1 MIWEI
6 FLSAYN
12 SIKANK
18 IRSFLTIIGIVIGI
32 ASVIAISGLGE
43 GSKKSVNDNL
53 AKLGTNRIT
62 ITTNYKSS
70 ITPKDKLDYSD
81 EEFLKA
87 YEEIVKISPVSTMNT
102 RYEIGTDYYSV
113 SLKGVN
119 SEAAEIENLEMLYG
133 SFFTESQA
141 KAKSNVII
149 VDDVFAKTLFKTDN
163 VVGESLK
170 LKLGSSY
177 KEFTIIGVYKNSNSS
192 SKKSTQNL
200 RATAYTSINLLD
212 QLNPKFEISQYQA
225 TVKDISKI
233 DEISTNIVKMLEIK
247 HRNYNKYDVSSV
259 MERMEDIN
267 SILTTLTMFISFV
280 AGISLFVGGIGVM
293 NIMLVSVTERTKE
306 IGICKSLGA
315 SNSNIL
321 LQFIIEAIILCSIGG
336 VMGIATGYGAS
347 YGIGKVVNV
356 TPYIPLSSVAIAFG
370 ISTLIGVVFGV
381 FPARKASMLNPID
394 ALRYE

>member
-1 MIWEI
+1 MAWEI

-12 SIKANK
+12 SIIANK

-53 AKLGTNRIT
+53 SKLGTNRIT
-62 ITTNYKSS
+62 ISTNYRSS
-70 ITPKDKLDYSD
+70 ITDRDRLNYSD
-81 EEFLKA
+81 EEFLRA
-87 YEEIVKISPVSTMNT
+87 YEEIVNISPVSNMSA
-102 RYEIGTDYYSV
+102 RYEVGTDYTEV

-119 SEAAEIENLEMLYG
+119 SEAELIENLEILDG
-133 SFFTESQA
+133 EFFTPSQM
-141 KAKSNVII
+141 KAKSNVVVI
-149 VDDVFAKTLFKTDN
+149 DDAFAKIVFKTDD
-163 VVGESLK
+163 VIGESIK
-170 LKLGSSY
+170 LKVGSTY
-177 KEFTIIGVYKNSNSS
+177 REFTIIGLYKNS
-192 SKKSTQNL
+192 STTNNNQNF
-200 RATAYTSINLLD
+200 RATVYTPITLVE
-212 QLNPKFEISQYQA
+212 QMNPRFNISQYQA

-233 DEISTNIVKMLEIK
+233 DEITTNIIKMLEIK
-247 HRNYNKYDVSSV
+247 HRNYNKYNVSSV
-259 MERMEDIN
+259 MERMENIN
-267 SILTTLTMFISFV
+267 SILSTLTMFISFV

-315 SNSNIL
+315 SNSHIL

-336 VMGIATGYGAS
+336 VLGVGLGYGFS
-347 YGIGKVVNV
+347 YGIGKAVNIS
-356 TPYIPLSSVAIAFG
+356 PYIPMSSVLIAFG

-381 FPARKASMLNPID
+381 FPAKKASQLNPID

>member
-1 MIWEI
+1 MTWEI

-53 AKLGTNRIT
+53 SKLGTNRIT
-62 ITTNYKSS
+62 ISTNYKST
-70 ITPKDKLDYSD
+70 ITDKDKLNYSD
-81 EEFLKA
+81 EDFLKG
-87 YEEIVKISPVSTMNT
+87 YEEIEKISPVSTMNT
-102 RYEIGTDYYSV
+102 KYEIGTDYYSV

-119 SEAAEIENLEMLYG
+119 VDGGTIENLELSYG
-133 SFFTESQA
+133 SFFTEDDL
-141 KAKSNVII
+141 KGKTNVIVI
-149 VDDVFAKTLFKTDN
+149 DDVFAKLLFKTDN
-163 VVGESLK
+163 AVGEIVK
-170 LKLGSSY
+170 LKLGSMY
-177 KEFTIIGVYKNSNSS
+177 REFTVVGVYKNQNTST
-192 SKKSTQNL
+192 KKSTQNL
-200 RATAYTSINLLD
+200 RATVYTPITLLD
-212 QLNPKFEISQYQA
+212 KLNPKFEISQYQA
-225 TVKDISKI
+225 TVKDISKM

-259 MERMEDIN
+259 MERMESIN
-267 SILTTLTMFISFV
+267 SILSTMTIFVSFV

-321 LQFIIEAIILCSIGG
+321 FQFIIEAIILCSIGG
-336 VMGIATGYGAS
+336 FLGIAAGYGAS
-347 YGIGKVVNV
+347 YGLGKFVNI
-356 TPYIPLSSVAIAFG
+356 TPYIPISSVIIAFG

-381 FPARKASMLNPID
+381 FPARKASLLNPID